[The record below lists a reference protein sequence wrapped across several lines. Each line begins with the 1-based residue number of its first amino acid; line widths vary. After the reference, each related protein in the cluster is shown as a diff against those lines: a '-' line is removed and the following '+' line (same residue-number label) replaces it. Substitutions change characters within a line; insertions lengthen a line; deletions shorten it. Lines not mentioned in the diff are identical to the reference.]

1 MLYFIF
7 NIHVRIN
14 PFKETQLETI
24 DSKAS
29 KRPVIIK
36 WLIKALLF
44 HNRK

>member
-29 KRPVIIK
+29 KRACDYK
-36 WLIKALLF
+36 MAY
-44 HNRK
+44 